1 MSDIGADRLR
11 SILEDMKTVKVMV
24 IGDAMLDK
32 YLWGAVSRISPEA
45 PVPVV
50 DINEETVRLGGAAN
64 VANNIVSLGAS
75 CCLFGIAGEDFEGGE
90 LLNLIEERGIDA
102 SGILRSPDRPT
113 TVKTRV
119 IAHNQQVV
127 RADRESREELRG
139 EEEAGMIESIIERM
153 GGFQGAV
160 ISDYGKGV
168 ITKRM
173 LDALIPEARARGL
186 VLSVDPKETHFLNYR
201 NVSLITP
208 NVYEAGNA
216 IGKRIHDENSLLEAG
231 WEIFDILTPDALLI
245 TRGENGMSLFQ
256 AGRNHI
262 HFPTVSRQVY
272 DVTGAGDT
280 VITSFTLALCAGAS
294 MSEAAHIANHSAG
307 IVIRD
312 VGTGTVKPGELL
324 ASFESRSVTT

>member
-1 MSDIGADRLR
+1 MSDIPIDRLGE
-11 SILEDMKTVKVMV
+11 ILDQIRTRKVMV
-24 IGDAMLDK
+24 IGDLMLDK
-32 YLWGAVSRISPEA
+32 YVWGSVSRISPEA

-50 DINEETVRLGGAAN
+50 DIKEETTRLGGAAN

-75 CCLFGIAGEDFEGGE
+75 CTLFGAAGDDNEGAALRSE
-90 LLNLIEERGIDA
+90 VESRGIDS
-102 SGILRSPDRPT
+102 SGMAALRTRPT
-113 TVKTRV
+113 TIKTRV

-127 RADRESREELRG
+127 RTDRESREELSG
-139 EEEAGMIESIIERM
+139 DEEKRMIDSIIGRLGE
-153 GGFQGAV
+153 FQGAI

-168 ITKRM
+168 ITM
-173 LDALIPEARARGL
+173 PLLEALIPGARSRGM
-186 VLSVDPKETHFLNYR
+186 VLSVDPKETHFLNYK

-208 NVYEAGNA
+208 NVYEAGA
-216 IGKRIHDENSLLEAG
+216 ALGRRISDEESLLGVG
-231 WEIFDILTPDALLI
+231 WELLDTLKPDALLI
-245 TRGENGMSLFQ
+245 TRGENGMSLFE
-256 AGRNHI
+256 AERRHS

-312 VGTGTVKPGELL
+312 VGTGTVQPDQLF
-324 ASFESRSVTT
+324 ASFETHSSTT